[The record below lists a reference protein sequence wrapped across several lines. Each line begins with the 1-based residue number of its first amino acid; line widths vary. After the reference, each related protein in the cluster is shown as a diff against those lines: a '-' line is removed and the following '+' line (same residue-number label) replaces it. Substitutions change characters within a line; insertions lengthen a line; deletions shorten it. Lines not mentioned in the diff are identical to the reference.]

1 MLKTSYTVATRGSKL
16 ALIQTEILA
25 QNLRKLDPSLKCDI
39 IKIKSSG
46 DINKNKL
53 LFSVNEKGVFEKEV
67 DRAVLEGEADFAVHS
82 IKDIPTELDEEL
94 VIASILRREKPN
106 DVLIGKSNQRLEEL
120 EPNSHVGTSSLRRA
134 VQIKRKNPKVTVIPI
149 RGNVENRIKKCIN
162 GSFDALVLA
171 EAGIRRLDMINL
183 IVQRFDCL
191 DFLPAPGQGAIGVI
205 CRRDNKKILN
215 MLLKIEDKATRY
227 AIDAERS
234 LIHYLN
240 AGCRFPVGAIALPNL
255 RTNRIILHASVFSAD
270 GSQSINLEKS
280 DLITNSS
287 QVGRD
292 LANDLL
298 SSGAADFADEWRT
311 ALEKWNSQK

>member
-1 MLKTSYTVATRGSKL
+1 MATRGSKL

-25 QNLRKLDPSLKCDI
+25 HNLRKLDPSLKCDI

-67 DRAVLEGEADFAVHS
+67 DRTVLEGKADFAVHS
-82 IKDIPTELDEEL
+82 IKDIPTELDDEL
-94 VIASILRREKPN
+94 VIGSILRREKPN

-120 EPNSHVGTSSLRRA
+120 EPNSHIGTSSLRRA
-134 VQIKRKNPKVTVIPI
+134 VQIRRKNPNVKVIPI

-162 GSFDALVLA
+162 GPFDALVLA
-171 EAGIRRLDMINL
+171 EAGIARLDLINL

-191 DFLPAPGQGAIGVI
+191 DFLPAPGQGAIGIV

-215 MLLKIEDKATRY
+215 MLQKIEDRPTRY

-270 GSQSINLEKS
+270 GSQSINLKKS
-280 DLITNSS
+280 DLIANSS

>member
-1 MLKTSYTVATRGSKL
+1 MATRGSKL

-25 QNLRKLDPSLKCDI
+25 NNLRKLDPSLKCDI

-67 DRAVLEGEADFAVHS
+67 DRAVLEGKADFAVHS
-82 IKDIPTELDEEL
+82 IKDIPTELDYEL
-94 VIASILRREKPN
+94 VIGSILRREKPN

-134 VQIKRKNPKVTVIPI
+134 VQIRRKNPNVKVIPI

-191 DFLPAPGQGAIGVI
+191 DFLPAPGQGAIGIV
-205 CRRDNKKILN
+205 CRRDNNKILN
-215 MLLKIEDKATRY
+215 MLQKIEDRPTRY

-270 GSQSINLEKS
+270 GSQSINLKKS
-280 DLITNSS
+280 DLIANSS

>member
-1 MLKTSYTVATRGSKL
+1 MATRGSKL

-25 QNLRKLDPSLKCDI
+25 HNLRKLDPSLKCDI

-67 DRAVLEGEADFAVHS
+67 DRAVLEGKADFAVHS
-82 IKDIPTELDEEL
+82 IKDIPTELDDEL
-94 VIASILRREKPN
+94 VIGSILRREKPN

-120 EPNSHVGTSSLRRA
+120 DPNSYVGTSSLRRA
-134 VQIKRKNPKVTVIPI
+134 VQIRRKNPNVKVIPI

-171 EAGIRRLDMINL
+171 EAGIRRLDMISL

-191 DFLPAPGQGAIGVI
+191 DFLPAPGQGAIGIV

-215 MLLKIEDKATRY
+215 MLQKIEDRPTRY

-270 GSQSINLEKS
+270 GSQSINLKKS
-280 DLITNSS
+280 DLIANSS

-298 SSGAADFADEWRT
+298 SSGAADFAHEWRT

>member
-1 MLKTSYTVATRGSKL
+1 MATRGSKL

-25 QNLRKLDPSLKCDI
+25 QKLRKLDPSLKCDI

-120 EPNSHVGTSSLRRA
+120 EANSHVGTSSLRRA
-134 VQIKRKNPKVTVIPI
+134 VQIKRKNPNVTVIPI

-171 EAGIRRLDMINL
+171 EAGIRRLDMISL

-191 DFLPAPGQGAIGVI
+191 DFLPAPGQGAIGIV

-255 RTNRIILHASVFSAD
+255 RANRIILHASVFSAD
-270 GSQSINLEKS
+270 GSRSINLEKS